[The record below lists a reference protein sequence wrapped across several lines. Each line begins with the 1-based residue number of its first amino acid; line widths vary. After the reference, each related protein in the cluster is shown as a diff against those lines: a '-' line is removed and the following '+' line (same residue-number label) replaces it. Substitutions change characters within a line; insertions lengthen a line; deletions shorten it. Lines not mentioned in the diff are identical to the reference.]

1 VAPAAA
7 SPHLGA
13 YEDFILCSKSLGPTT
28 TRMSPSDLWAIAK
41 KLKKEPEEF
50 LHLSS
55 STRKGTAADL
65 FWTSGGVLLLQD
77 FFSDE
82 DQKKFCSSRVEEQK
96 KKKKKKEKMS
106 FVFRGSRGDLESGL
120 QNFMTARR
128 NVVRSFVLS
137 FSCCSVLYQAF
148 LLSLSLVLVEESPML
163 LLKPE
168 LCLCLCLC
176 LCISLLLS
184 SQVFYQNLSIRAI
197 DSKCWRWSTIFS
209 LRFSCGLFQRN
220 CEEILNLLQSFSRAL
235 KKKLPVQEGA
245 SFSGKEVTCTLN
257 LVFSSVPA
265 ALLFFLQEF
274 VFWACKGYLSIISGF
289 LIMHTS
295 LQWENRKIDM
305 PFAHKERRNSSYV
318 GLPHSLQCMCDW
330 LTDSILT
337 KVKFPCLRSGFSDRD
352 SMAPV
357 ELWMQIQWHF

>member
-1 VAPAAA
+1 
-7 SPHLGA
+7 
-13 YEDFILCSKSLGPTT
+13 
-28 TRMSPSDLWAIAK
+28 
-41 KLKKEPEEF
+41 
-50 LHLSS
+50 
-55 STRKGTAADL
+55 
-65 FWTSGGVLLLQD
+65 LLQD

-137 FSCCSVLYQAF
+137 FSSCSVLYQAF

-197 DSKCWRWSTIFS
+197 DSKC
-209 LRFSCGLFQRN
+209 
-220 CEEILNLLQSFSRAL
+220 
-235 KKKLPVQEGA
+235 
-245 SFSGKEVTCTLN
+245 
-257 LVFSSVPA
+257 
-265 ALLFFLQEF
+265 
-274 VFWACKGYLSIISGF
+274 
-289 LIMHTS
+289 
-295 LQWENRKIDM
+295 
-305 PFAHKERRNSSYV
+305 
-318 GLPHSLQCMCDW
+318 
-330 LTDSILT
+330 
-337 KVKFPCLRSGFSDRD
+337 
-352 SMAPV
+352 
-357 ELWMQIQWHF
+357 

>member
-1 VAPAAA
+1 MRIQRDLHISSPRKHDQTLRSFSLSLSLSLSLSSFVAPAGA

-96 KKKKKKEKMS
+96 KKKKKKKEKMS

-163 LLKPE
+163 LWSLNSVCVCVCVSVS
-168 LCLCLCLC
+168 LSC
-176 LCISLLLS
+176 SLLKSFTRICQFGQLTAS
-184 SQVFYQNLSIRAI
+184 VDNDR
-197 DSKCWRWSTIFS
+197 RFS
-209 LRFSCGLFQRN
+209 L
-220 CEEILNLLQSFSRAL
+220 
-235 KKKLPVQEGA
+235 
-245 SFSGKEVTCTLN
+245 
-257 LVFSSVPA
+257 
-265 ALLFFLQEF
+265 
-274 VFWACKGYLSIISGF
+274 WGF
-289 LIMHTS
+289 LAACSRGTVKKS
-295 LQWENRKIDM
+295 STCYKAFQELWRRSSRFK
-305 PFAHKERRNSSYV
+305 KE
-318 GLPHSLQCMCDW
+318 LHSLEKKW
-330 LTDSILT
+330 LAHLT
-337 KVKFPCLRSGFSDRD
+337 
-352 SMAPV
+352 
-357 ELWMQIQWHF
+357 